1 MNMVLSSGPQG
12 MLIDVDLVLASDRFS
27 FMAYLMRSLS
37 RDGKF
42 VCRHVFFVVDDLPM

>member
-12 MLIDVDLVLASDRFS
+12 MLIDDVDLVLASDRFS
-27 FMAYLMRSLS
+27 FMTYLMRSLS

-42 VCRHVFFVVDDLPM
+42 VCRHVFFVVDLPM